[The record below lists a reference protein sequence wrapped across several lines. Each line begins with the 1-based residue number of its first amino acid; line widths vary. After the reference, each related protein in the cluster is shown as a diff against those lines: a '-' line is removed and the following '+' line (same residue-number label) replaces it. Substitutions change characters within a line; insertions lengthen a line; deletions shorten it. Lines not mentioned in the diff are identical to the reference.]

1 MMTVSVIEC
10 KGMSSA
16 IGAPTRTVSLIKGK
30 FLLCEVANKQRT
42 ATAHNAYQHSR
53 RSHRPGLTFFLVFV
67 DVVKDVDCK
76 TVGSDL
82 PCKTC

>member
-10 KGMSSA
+10 KGMLSA
-16 IGAPTRTVSLIKGK
+16 IVAPARTVSLIKGK

-53 RSHRPGLTFFLVFV
+53 RSRRPGVTFFLF
-67 DVVKDVDCK
+67 
-76 TVGSDL
+76 L
-82 PCKTC
+82 